1 MQANRIILKTAL
13 QLFVRDLRGG
23 GLTLMMLSLILAVG
37 ALTSIHLLSDR
48 LTRTLEFR
56 SSEYLGADL
65 AVASAVPIPE
75 AWMEEARKRGLQ
87 SLSTIEFSTV
97 LLHQDEI
104 LMVSTKAVPAAF
116 PLRGQYR
123 VEFTGGVVE
132 EPEHAVPSQGSVW
145 VEAGVLE
152 HLKLKIGEVVNLG
165 ETQLSIAGII
175 RYEPDKRGDLFSLA
189 PRVLMNVAD
198 LEAAKVLLPGSR
210 ARYYALVSG
219 DERQMLAFSH
229 WLQPQLQLGQKL
241 NDLKTQRPELGT
253 AIERARTYLGMT
265 ALLVALL
272 SGVALGLSAHR
283 LGTRHTFWVALLKC
297 LGLSPAE
304 VLTVLLLELLGLG
317 VLASLLGTGLG
328 VLLEER
334 LLALVEALLPQAL
347 VALRWETLAYG
358 PIVGLLCLAIFAA
371 PPLLEA
377 ASIPPMHV
385 LRATKPKLRLKGLTY
400 LPGTVLT
407 LGLIVKM
414 GSSPLLMVKLMGGFG
429 VFLLILMGALTLM
442 VRLLGKWSPERLN
455 LRLAVRQLTRRPG
468 ITARQILWLMLVLSV
483 WSILSTA
490 RFELLEEWRSKL
502 DAEAPNYFVMN
513 LMTSEREAFLEL
525 LDHKGIPHSQ
535 LYPITRGR
543 LVTVNGASITERV
556 LQDPKL
562 EGALNR
568 ELSLTT
574 ASKLPE
580 GNAMVSGDWEDPKGI
595 SMEQKLAQ
603 QLGVKMGDRL
613 GFLIQ
618 GKMMEV
624 SVTSIR
630 SVVWD
635 TLTPNFYVIFRDAA
649 LTPYPTT
656 WLGSFHISA
665 DQRSVLPE
673 LIRVFPSASL
683 IDVDKIVG
691 HFRMIIQEVTL
702 AFEVLWSL
710 AMVAAALTL
719 ILTIAASMEE
729 RLREYAIQR
738 ILGATSFWIRS
749 TQALEF
755 MILGLLASG
764 GSIILSEIALN
775 GLSYFVLETTPHVH
789 FKTAWALTL
798 LGGLVMTTIAL
809 IISPLLER
817 QQRRMER
824 NYQS

>member
-1 MQANRIILKTAL
+1 MRSNRILLKTAL
-13 QLFVRDLRGG
+13 QLFMRDLRGG
-23 GLTLMMLSLILAVG
+23 GLTLMGLSLILAVA

-75 AWMEEARKRGLQ
+75 TWIEEARSRGLH

-97 LLHQDEI
+97 LLHQDEF
-104 LMVSTKAVPAAF
+104 LMVSTKAVPEHF
-116 PLRGQYR
+116 PLRGRYR
-123 VEFTGGVVE
+123 VEFKGGVVQ
-132 EPEHAVPSQGSVW
+132 EPEYAVPSNGSVW
-145 VEAGVLE
+145 VESGVLE
-152 HLKLKIGEVVNLG
+152 SLKLKIGEVVDLG
-165 ETQLSIAGII
+165 ETHLYIAGII

-198 LEAAKVLLPGSR
+198 LKAANVLLPGSR
-210 ARYYALVSG
+210 ARYYALMSG
-219 DERQMLAFSH
+219 DELQIDAFSN

-265 ALLVALL
+265 AVLVALL

-283 LGTRHTFWVALLKC
+283 LGARHTFWVALLKC
-297 LGLSPAE
+297 LGLSPSE

-328 VLLEER
+328 VILEER
-334 LLALVEALLPQAL
+334 LLALIAQLLPQAL
-347 VALRWETLAYG
+347 VALRWETLTYG
-358 PIVGLLCLAIFAA
+358 PIVGLLCLAVFAA

-385 LRATKPKLRLKGLTY
+385 LRSTKPKLRLKGLSY
-400 LPGTVLT
+400 LPGGVLT
-407 LGLIVKM
+407 LGLIFSM
-414 GSSPLLMVKLMGGFG
+414 GSSPFLMVKLLVGFG
-429 VFLLILMGALTLM
+429 LFLIAMMAALTLM
-442 VRLLGKWSPERLN
+442 VRLLRRWSPERLN
-455 LRLAVRQLTRRPG
+455 LRIAVRQLTRRPF
-468 ITARQILWLMLVLSV
+468 ITARQMLWLMLVLSV

-525 LDHKGIPHSQ
+525 LVNKGFPHSQ

-543 LVTVNGASITERV
+543 LVTLNGASITERV

-568 ELSLTT
+568 ELSLTS

-580 GNAMVSGDWEDPKGI
+580 GNAIVSGSWEEPKGV
-595 SMEQKLAQ
+595 SMEHKLAQ
-603 QLGVKMGDRL
+603 QLGVKIGDRL

-618 GKMMEV
+618 GKTMEV
-624 SVTSIR
+624 TVSSMR

-635 TLTPNFYVIFRDAA
+635 TLTPNFYVIFRDEA

-656 WLGSFHISA
+656 WLGSFHINP

-673 LIRVFPSASL
+673 LIRAFPSASL

-719 ILTIAASMEE
+719 VLTIAASMEE
-729 RLREYAIQR
+729 RLREYEIQR
-738 ILGATSFWIRS
+738 LLGATSLWIRS

-755 MILGLLASG
+755 MMLGLLASG
-764 GSIILSEIALN
+764 GSIIFSEIVLN

-789 FKTAWALTL
+789 LKTAWAVTL
-798 LGGLVMTTIAL
+798 LGGFVITTIAL
-809 IISPLLER
+809 LTSPFLER

-824 NYQS
+824 NY